1 MIKSRAVPDGRRSS
15 SPTNKSKDA
24 IIAYAAEHAKL
35 NRKIPR
41 AKGAWRVLLNLYL
54 GNAAAAGDAAT
65 LRQLKVTAVQSVGPL
80 RKSLPWGNTLAL
92 MRVAIQDND
101 EAHILPF
108 LEEACTWIGE
118 LAKEEGVVL
127 VLPGRYEPLGDHGG
141 GFSRGV
147 SGDDAAEAMAGA
159 AARPA
164 ARFGRGEEGVLQR
177 DLRQWALDCAVARE
191 SREQDGQGCVDG
203 EAEKEPAPTGEAA
216 ELGSRFM

>member
-1 MIKSRAVPDGRRSS
+1 MADFTSS

-41 AKGAWRVLLNLYL
+41 AKGAWRVIPNLYL
-54 GNAAAAGDAAT
+54 GNATAAGDAAT
-65 LRQLKVTAVQSVGPL
+65 LRQLKVTAVQSVGPRSEKVAIAGL
-80 RKSLPWGNTLAL
+80 RL

-101 EAHILPF
+101 AAHILPF
-108 LEEACTWIGE
+108 LEEACTWINAE

-127 VLPGRYEPLGDHGG
+127 VHCRGGMNRSATMVAAFLVWKFPGMT
-141 GFSRGV
+141 
-147 SGDDAAEAMAGA
+147 AAEAIAVVRQ
-159 AARPA
+159 ARPA

-177 DLRQWALDCAVARE
+177 DLRQWGLDCAVARE

-203 EAEKEPAPTGEAA
+203 EAEKEPAPTGD
-216 ELGSRFM
+216 G

>member
-1 MIKSRAVPDGRRSS
+1 MADFTSS

-41 AKGAWRVLLNLYL
+41 AKGAWRVIPNLYL

-65 LRQLKVTAVQSVGPL
+65 LRQLKVTAVQSVGPRSEKVAIAGL
-80 RKSLPWGNTLAL
+80 RL

-108 LEEACTWIGE
+108 LEEACTWIDAE

-127 VLPGRYEPLGDHGG
+127 VHCRGGMNRSATMVAAFLVWKFPGMT
-141 GFSRGV
+141 
-147 SGDDAAEAMAGA
+147 AAEAIAVVRQ
-159 AARPA
+159 ARPA

-177 DLRQWALDCAVARE
+177 DLRQWELDCHGAVARE

-203 EAEKEPAPTGEAA
+203 EAEKEPAPTGD
-216 ELGSRFM
+216 G

>member
-1 MIKSRAVPDGRRSS
+1 MADFTTM
-15 SPTNKSKDA
+15 TNKSKDA

-41 AKGAWRVLLNLYL
+41 AKGAWRVIPNLYL
-54 GNAAAAGDAAT
+54 GNAVAAGDAAT
-65 LRQLKVTAVQSVGPL
+65 LRQLKVTAVQSVGPRSEKVAIAGL
-80 RKSLPWGNTLAL
+80 RL

-108 LEEACTWIGE
+108 LEEACTWINAE

-127 VLPGRYEPLGDHGG
+127 VHCRGGMNRSATMVAAFLVWKFPGMT
-141 GFSRGV
+141 
-147 SGDDAAEAMAGA
+147 AAEAIAVVRQ
-159 AARPA
+159 ARPA

-177 DLRQWALDCAVARE
+177 DLRQWELDCAVARE

>member
-1 MIKSRAVPDGRRSS
+1 MADFTSS
-15 SPTNKSKDA
+15 SKDA
-24 IIAYAAEHAKL
+24 IIAYAAEHANL

-41 AKGAWRVLLNLYL
+41 AKGAWRVIPNLYL

-65 LRQLKVTAVQSVGPL
+65 LRQLKVTAVQSVGPRSEKVAIAGL
-80 RKSLPWGNTLAL
+80 RL
-92 MRVAIQDND
+92 MRVAIQDDD

-108 LEEACTWIGE
+108 LEEACTWIDAE

-127 VLPGRYEPLGDHGG
+127 VHCRGGMNRSATMVAAFLVWKFPGMT
-141 GFSRGV
+141 
-147 SGDDAAEAMAGA
+147 AAEAIAVVRQ
-159 AARPA
+159 ARPA

-177 DLRQWALDCAVARE
+177 DLRQWELDCAMARE
-191 SREQDGQGCVDG
+191 NREQDGQGCVDG

>member
-1 MIKSRAVPDGRRSS
+1 MADFTSS

-41 AKGAWRVLLNLYL
+41 AKGAWRVIPNLYL

-65 LRQLKVTAVQSVGPL
+65 LRQLKVTAVQSVGPRSEKVAIAGL
-80 RKSLPWGNTLAL
+80 RL

-108 LEEACTWIGE
+108 LEEACTWIDAE

-127 VLPGRYEPLGDHGG
+127 VHCRGGMNRSATMVAAFLVWKFPGMT
-141 GFSRGV
+141 
-147 SGDDAAEAMAGA
+147 AAEAIAVVRQ
-159 AARPA
+159 ARPA

-177 DLRQWALDCAVARE
+177 DLRQWELDCAAARE
-191 SREQDGQGCVDG
+191 SREQDGQGCVD
-203 EAEKEPAPTGEAA
+203 
-216 ELGSRFM
+216 

>member
-1 MIKSRAVPDGRRSS
+1 MADFTSS

-24 IIAYAAEHAKL
+24 IIAYAAEHANL

-41 AKGAWRVLLNLYL
+41 AKGAWRVIPNLYL

-65 LRQLKVTAVQSVGPL
+65 LRQLKVTAVQSVGPRSEKVAIAGL
-80 RKSLPWGNTLAL
+80 RL

-108 LEEACTWIGE
+108 LEEACTWIDAE

-127 VLPGRYEPLGDHGG
+127 VHCRGG
-141 GFSRGV
+141 MNRSATMVAAFLVWKFTGMTS
-147 SGDDAAEAMAGA
+147 AEAIAVVRQ
-159 AARPA
+159 ARPA

-177 DLRQWALDCAVARE
+177 DLRQWELDCAAARE
-191 SREQDGQGCVDG
+191 SREQDGQGCVD
-203 EAEKEPAPTGEAA
+203 
-216 ELGSRFM
+216 

>member
-1 MIKSRAVPDGRRSS
+1 MADFTSS

-41 AKGAWRVLLNLYL
+41 AKGAWRVIPNLYL
-54 GNAAAAGDAAT
+54 GNAVAAADAAT
-65 LRQLKVTAVQSVGPL
+65 LRQLKVTAVQSVGPRSEKVAIAGL
-80 RKSLPWGNTLAL
+80 RL

-108 LEEACTWIGE
+108 LEEACTWIDAE

-127 VLPGRYEPLGDHGG
+127 VHCRGGMNRSATMVAAFLVWKFPGMT
-141 GFSRGV
+141 
-147 SGDDAAEAMAGA
+147 AAEAIAVVRQ
-159 AARPA
+159 ARPA

-177 DLRQWALDCAVARE
+177 DLRQWELDCAVARE

-203 EAEKEPAPTGEAA
+203 EAEKEPAPTGD
-216 ELGSRFM
+216 G

>member
-1 MIKSRAVPDGRRSS
+1 MADFTSS

-41 AKGAWRVLLNLYL
+41 AKGAWRVIPNLYL
-54 GNAAAAGDAAT
+54 GNAVAAADAAT
-65 LRQLKVTAVQSVGPL
+65 LRQLKVTAVQSVGPRSEKVAIAGL
-80 RKSLPWGNTLAL
+80 RL

-108 LEEACTWIGE
+108 LEEACTWINAE

-127 VLPGRYEPLGDHGG
+127 VHCRGGMNRSATMVAAFLVWKFPGMT
-141 GFSRGV
+141 
-147 SGDDAAEAMAGA
+147 AAEAIAVVRQ
-159 AARPA
+159 ARPA

-177 DLRQWALDCAVARE
+177 DLRQWELDCAVARE
-191 SREQDGQGCVDG
+191 SRERDGQGCVD
-203 EAEKEPAPTGEAA
+203 
-216 ELGSRFM
+216 